1 MLTPDELVNTV
12 LPPPPLLSIVPP
24 LQVNV
29 PVKMAVLVPSNVPPN
44 ASSNA
49 GLICTSPATF
59 SAPPLTRCNP
69 APVKLLPS
77 RSVIVPPPKFKT
89 QVALAFNVPLLEPPP
104 SKLNTPFW
112 QVTMLPL
119 FRNVTRDAAP
129 LPLDF
134 LSVPSLLKIR

>member
-1 MLTPDELVNTV
+1 MLTPAELVNTV

-29 PVKMAVLVPSNVPPN
+29 PVKIAVLVPSNVPPN

-49 GLICTSPATF
+49 GLICSNPATLSVPSF
-59 SAPPLTRCNP
+59 TRCSP

-77 RSVIVPPPKFKT
+77 SSVMVPPPKFKT
-89 QVALAFNVPLLEPPP
+89 QVALAFNVPLFEPPP
-104 SKLNTPFW
+104 SRLNTPLW
-112 QVTMLPL
+112 QVTVLPL
-119 FRNVTRDAAP
+119 FRNVTRDAPP

-134 LSVPSLLKIR
+134 LS